1 MLDQMG
7 EAKSKLGNTAK
18 GASGAGTGEEGTRT
32 CAEVSRAEAKGM
44 CQAKADKIGVAL
56 QLTP

>member
-7 EAKSKLGNTAK
+7 EAKSEPGNRAK

-32 CAEVSRAEAKGM
+32 CAEVSRVETKGM
-44 CQAKADKIGVAL
+44 CQAKADKIGAAL
-56 QLTP
+56 QLAP

>member
-1 MLDQMG
+1 MG
-7 EAKSKLGNTAK
+7 EAKSKLGNTAR

-44 CQAKADKIGVAL
+44 CQAKADKIGAAL